1 MDRDLPDDALFH
13 ISTRMY
19 FDGASNRKGYGA
31 GVVLVAPDGEHIPI
45 SSPSTNNVAEYEA
58 CLLGLNALAELGV
71 RAVEVYG
78 DSFLVIA
85 QTQGK
90 WKTKDETLLMY
101 QALLDRT
108 IACFDELTFSYIP
121 RNQNHFADALATL
134 ASYVDMPD
142 QTKIMPII
150 VQQKFEPII
159 GAIAQGLWTLTLGMR
174 HGTPT
179 FATSLRKASIL

>member
-1 MDRDLPDDALFH
+1 MELQTEKDMGLELCLWLLMV
-13 ISTRMY
+13 STY
-19 FDGASNRKGYGA
+19 
-31 GVVLVAPDGEHIPI
+31 LCP

-121 RNQNHFADALATL
+121 RNQNHFADALA
-134 ASYVDMPD
+134 SYVDMPD

-150 VQQKFEPII
+150 VQQKFEPSHCSR
-159 GAIAQGLWTLTLGMR
+159 GSCGR
-174 HGTPT
+174 
-179 FATSLRKASIL
+179 